1 MNLYIKQSRDLRF
14 LKVGRLLKMIC
25 EEDEMLV
32 PSMFSVLPLTNLK
45 VLSLIEYVVGKYFC
59 RSSVLSFDLIA
70 QHSIYHKRAREREGE
85 RATETERE
93 SGLFGEMFSIEC
105 QSLYTV

>member
-14 LKVGRLLKMIC
+14 LKIGRLLKMIC

-70 QHSIYHKRAREREGE
+70 QHSIYHKEREREGE
-85 RATETERE
+85 RATETEGE
-93 SGLFGEMFSIEC
+93 SGLFSEMFSIEC